1 MGLMNILGDDTN
13 KQRRLTAKEAKEQ
26 NNEEVKLVAI
36 DEDEQEVA
44 E

>member
-1 MGLMNILGDDTN
+1 MMNMLGDDTN
-13 KQRRLTAKEAKEQ
+13 KVRVTAKEHNEQ
-26 NNEEVKLVAI
+26 NAEDFKLVAI